1 MTELVLTRRYVAVTI
16 GIIGIGLLTGLALMP
31 QPRGCAA
38 QPPARGQDPRGEV
51 KLRPDG
57 LPVNFPFREPNPTD
71 FNDHKGY
78 VSLFDGKDLKGWKG
92 DPSVWSVKNG
102 QIVGL
107 SAKADP
113 KHSYLVYRGLVA
125 KNFDLKVVA
134 RVTEGGGSGIQYRSK
149 IGLPWRGKGKP
160 PVSNMN
166 WWMTGPQCDFWF
178 PVPPYASVFTGQL
191 YSENTPLGIIA
202 WRGQVVQMAPGDTPT
217 LVANIGNRTALGGYD
232 KVDDWNQFLI
242 IARGSTIVQIVN
254 GQLMSVLVDDNPND
268 SNNQPGMIGIE
279 IESAPCVVSVRS
291 IWIRKLS
298 Y

>member
-1 MTELVLTRRYVAVTI
+1 MTKLVITRKFLTVTI
-16 GIIGIGLLTGLALMP
+16 GIIGIGLLTALGLMI
-31 QPRGCAA
+31 QPRASAA
-38 QPPARGQDPRGEV
+38 RPPARGQDPQRAV

-57 LPVNFPFREPNPTD
+57 MPVNFPFREPNPMD
-71 FNDHKGY
+71 FNNHKGY
-78 VSLFDGKDLKGWKG
+78 VSLFNGKNLNGWKG

-102 QIVGL
+102 EIVGV
-107 SAKADP
+107 STKADP

-134 RVTEGGGSGIQYRSK
+134 KVTEGGGSGIQYRSK
-149 IGLPWRGKGKP
+149 IGLPYHGPGKP

-178 PVPPYASVFTGQL
+178 PVPPYAPAFTGQL

-202 WRGQVVQMAPGDTPT
+202 WRGQVVQMAPGDKPT
-217 LVANIGNRTALGGYD
+217 LVANIGNRTALGGYV
-232 KVDDWNQFLI
+232 KVDDWNDFLV
-242 IARGSTIVQIVN
+242 IARGSTIIQTVN
-254 GQLMSVLVDDNPND
+254 GQLMSVLVDDNPKD

-279 IESAPCVVSVRS
+279 IESAPCKVSVKS
-291 IWIRKLS
+291 VWIRKVA